1 MVLTDGARHESQLS
15 GESAENY
22 SEKVLEKRL
31 PLAAVM
37 LTTPMFQRWWQTVLP
52 ENNQSEQ
59 QLIGGE

>member
-1 MVLTDGARHESQLS
+1 LS